1 MHISVRMRGKLDAK
15 ARRRIMLGYG
25 TETRAY
31 RLYNLEKKKVIFS
44 RDLVFDEAKNGDD
57 DRLKNESG
65 TKFVQLDCLS
75 EDEILEEQQLPWVEE
90 PSLPLRRST

>member
-1 MHISVRMRGKLDAK
+1 
-15 ARRRIMLGYG
+15 MLGYG

-57 DRLKNESG
+57 DPLKNESG